1 MGWLSKKESDDEV
14 KLPELPRLPEL
25 PKLNSFEKENQKLH
39 PLPTFPSN
47 EFGKTFTQNAI
58 KEAVSGK
65 KEVKDEEGNFNYKRI
80 ALENPKKILTEEIDE
95 KTPIQHTSISA
106 KISNSFE
113 RKNESFNENRIKER
127 EPVFVRLDKFEES
140 LTSFKKAKEDLE
152 EINSLLK
159 EMRKLKDKEEKELSD
174 WQEKVLEIKSQ
185 LEKIDK
191 DVFSKI

>member
-1 MGWLSKKESDDEV
+1 MGWLSKKESEDEV
-14 KLPELPRLPEL
+14 KLPELPKLPDL
-25 PKLNSFEKENQKLH
+25 PKLPSLEKENQKLH

-65 KEVKDEEGNFNYKRI
+65 KEVKDEEGDFDYKRI
-80 ALENPKKILTEEIDE
+80 ALENPKKNLTEEIGE
-95 KTPIQHTSISA
+95 KRFPVHTSISA
-106 KISNSFE
+106 SSANSFQ
-113 RKNESFNENRIKER
+113 RKAESFVENKVKEK
-127 EPVFVRLDKFEES
+127 EPVFVRLDRFEES
-140 LTSFKKAKEDLE
+140 LLSFKKAKEDLD

-191 DVFSKI
+191 DVFSKV